1 MSIHVISVNAHMNAK
16 LSSLPLLGTNHQ
28 PLFDVLHHLPLHLT
42 PLVAV
47 PAPKTVL
54 RSIASFASNCC
65 STLSNNLLLQKV
77 EPVHIVSQLFINLQ
91 LDSTHFWHY
100 RGTYQSLGEVD
111 TVDMSPQLL
120 EAATTATSLQSQL
133 TRRRSL
139 FRGPSSN
146 MYMGPSIDK
155 SSLFSN
161 LSVKS
166 D

>member
-1 MSIHVISVNAHMNAK
+1 MLRYTQNSLLYALRERTTNFYLRCCVTYHCTSHNLIQSPLQK
-16 LSSLPLLGTNHQ
+16 L
-28 PLFDVLHHLPLHLT
+28 F
-42 PLVAV
+42 
-47 PAPKTVL
+47 VL